1 MPRWRL
7 FYHVVWAT
15 QQRLPLL
22 DDRLAE
28 ITRGTIAAVATS
40 HRCLIHAIGIMPDHV
55 HVAASI
61 PPSVSI
67 AKVMQGFKGA
77 SSKRINL
84 AGTSF
89 GEFHW
94 QTEYGAMSF
103 AEPALPTVVDYVE
116 HQREHHAN
124 GTLRPSF
131 EDVGEYLP
139 RNQ

>member
-22 DDRLAE
+22 DDRLSA
-28 ITRGTIAAVATS
+28 ITRETIAAVATS
-40 HRCLIHAIGIMPDHV
+40 HRCLIQAIGIMPDHV
-55 HVAASI
+55 HVAVSI
-61 PPSVSI
+61 PPSVAIS
-67 AKVMQGFKGA
+67 KVMQGFKGA

-84 AGTSF
+84 AGTAF

-94 QTEYGAMSF
+94 QTEYGVISF
-103 AEPALPTVVDYVE
+103 AEPALAKIIDYVE

-124 GTLRPSF
+124 GTLRPTL
-131 EDVGEYLP
+131 EDVGEFV
-139 RNQ
+139 RTTS